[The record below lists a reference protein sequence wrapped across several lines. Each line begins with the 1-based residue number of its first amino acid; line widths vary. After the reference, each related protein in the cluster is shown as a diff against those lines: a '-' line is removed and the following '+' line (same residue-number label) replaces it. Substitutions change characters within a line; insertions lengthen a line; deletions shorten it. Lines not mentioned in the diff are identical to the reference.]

1 MERKQN
7 LSTLDTKKKTLEDLR
22 RSCIYEEDGN

>member
-1 MERKQN
+1 MARKQS

-22 RSCIYEEDGN
+22 RSYIYEEDGG